1 METLK
6 YTVIKNKKQYR
17 RYCSLLEEFVCSE
30 NSARQDEAELLS
42 LLIEKW
48 DEEHSRQQELEPI
61 PLLKTL
67 MQEHELKARDLAE
80 ILKLSK
86 STVSKILNYHKGL
99 SKETIRKLAVHFRLS
114 QEAFN
119 RPYSLAPEIGK
130 NLRNT
135 PA

>member
-1 METLK
+1 M
-6 YTVIKNKKQYR
+6 
-17 RYCSLLEEFVCSE
+17 LEEFVCSE